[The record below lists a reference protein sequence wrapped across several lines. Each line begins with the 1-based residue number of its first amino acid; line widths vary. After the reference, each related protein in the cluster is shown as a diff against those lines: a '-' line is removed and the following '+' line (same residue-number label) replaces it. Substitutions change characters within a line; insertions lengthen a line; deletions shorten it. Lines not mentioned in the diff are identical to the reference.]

1 MSKLPGWRDVPLG
14 GIIFEAGNSD
24 QYHTGSWRAY
34 RPVHVPER
42 CVSCLRCWVLCP
54 DSAVLVEDGEM
65 AGFDYDHCKG
75 CGLCAR
81 ECPPKCHAIEM
92 VLDRDEEAEAAKGPG
107 DE

>member
-1 MSKLPGWRDVPLG
+1 
-14 GIIFEAGNSD
+14 
-24 QYHTGSWRAY
+24 
-34 RPVHVPER
+34 
-42 CVSCLRCWVLCP
+42 
-54 DSAVLVEDGEM
+54 M